1 MISNAPISN
10 APIFDAPTASISFVP
25 DPKSGSQEE
34 GFTLLE
40 ILVAFAI
47 LSIALLSLVGM
58 RTDGLMKSAEARNLR
73 IASSLAQEVLAEIR
87 AGQRD
92 AWEMRSIDH
101 PFDKYPDFSFRV
113 YIGEAEIGGR
123 ESSLA
128 EQQADAEDGSDAD
141 RKRKDRLDWLQYRRD
156 SKRATKTGTDIDE
169 LDNDEEKTE
178 EVDSP
183 DEETFEELG
192 IEIRYPSPL
201 NPDNFSFFMLRSRV
215 TTLALSGLTPEQAS
229 EDGSD
234 NSGPTPIP
242 GAGAASTGGSSTGK
256 D

>member
-1 MISNAPISN
+1 MTSET
-10 APIFDAPTASISFVP
+10 PTSSTPTFSTATSPGSLVLNP
-25 DPKSGSQEE
+25 ESGSQEE

-40 ILVAFAI
+40 ILVAFAL

-101 PFDKYPDFSFRV
+101 PFEKYPDFSFRV
-113 YIGEAEIGGR
+113 YIGEAEIGSR

-128 EQQADAEDGSDAD
+128 EQQADAENSSDAD

-156 SKRATKTGTDIDE
+156 SKRATQTGTDIDE

-178 EVDSP
+178 EVESP

-242 GAGAASTGGSSTGK
+242 GAGAGSSGASSTGK